1 VVRTPE
7 EQAEAEAQRKQR
19 QAIGRDA
26 IREADKAQAVITREF
41 NPDDYATDDA
51 MKASALEL
59 LQERQGALVAA
70 YNTMANKSLAPNSK
84 AKQTAQAVINH
95 ESVTDKERRDA
106 QARIAATEQTARS
119 DLLKGAINRDLDAT
133 YLVEDFGTATKA
145 IEYIIRTGSAFEKL
159 LAQRIKP
166 FLKGVKLVIV
176 NNPERDIPNAK
187 HRRKFLGQDGSGE
200 GNATGL
206 YAETAKGERIIY
218 LSNVADFEGIDNMT
232 FLHEAVHGA
241 TMAQI
246 VAYIKDPNSVSPQ
259 ARAAIKSMND
269 IMLKAYAYYAILK
282 AGGRSVPWH

>member
-7 EQAEAEAQRKQR
+7 EQAEAEAQRKQPRGR
-19 QAIGRDA
+19 QWRIGRDA

-119 DLLKGAINRDLDAT
+119 DLLKGAINRSSL
-133 YLVEDFGTATKA
+133 
-145 IEYIIRTGSAFEKL
+145 R
-159 LAQRIKP
+159 Q
-166 FLKGVKLVIV
+166 
-176 NNPERDIPNAK
+176 
-187 HRRKFLGQDGSGE
+187 
-200 GNATGL
+200 
-206 YAETAKGERIIY
+206 
-218 LSNVADFEGIDNMT
+218 
-232 FLHEAVHGA
+232 
-241 TMAQI
+241 
-246 VAYIKDPNSVSPQ
+246 
-259 ARAAIKSMND
+259 IKSQNKTK
-269 IMLKAYAYYAILK
+269 LSTKFTEAKVLQK
-282 AGGRSVPWH
+282 

>member
-1 VVRTPE
+1 
-7 EQAEAEAQRKQR
+7 
-19 QAIGRDA
+19 
-26 IREADKAQAVITREF
+26 
-41 NPDDYATDDA
+41 
-51 MKASALEL
+51 
-59 LQERQGALVAA
+59 
-70 YNTMANKSLAPNSK
+70 MANKSLAPNSK

-119 DLLKGAINRDLDAT
+119 DLLKGATNQDLDAT

-145 IEYIIRTGSAFEKL
+145 IEYIMRTGSAFEKL

-187 HRRKFLGQDGSGE
+187 LRRKFRG
-200 GNATGL
+200 ATGM
-206 YAETAKGERIIY
+206 YAETAKGERTIY
-218 LSNVADFEGIDNMT
+218 LSNIADLEGISNMT

-246 VAYIKDPNSVSPQ
+246 NAYIKDPNSVSPQ
-259 ARAAIKSMND
+259 AREAIKSMND
-269 IMLKAYAYYAILK
+269 IMLKAYAYYAVLK
-282 AGGRSVPWH
+282 AGGRSVPNINSLALDDMYKLKVFIDLKEFVAYGLTQPEMQQFLSAIPGNYGSYHRCGK